1 MKILQERYP
10 LGSLPYQKTPGRYAD
25 KFLYENIKI
34 LAKNIV
40 RDMTFLIIISSS
52 TLEVGTGK
60 SVFEQ
65 QIAEIFLELVRQLHG
80 IDNRLELKNIVF
92 SPKELVERAFQ
103 IPKYSVIL
111 LDEWEDSNYWSQL
124 GMTLRQ
130 FFRKCR
136 QLNLLMIAI
145 IPNFFQLPMNYAV
158 SRSVAFCDVKFHGEF
173 ERGYFRFFSFNKK
186 RELYLKGKKTQ
197 NYNCVQPDF
206 SGRFGDGYCIPEAE
220 YRKAKYLDMLK
231 FDDQSKPLTEKEI
244 KVKLFKQFCEN
255 SDNITI
261 KDLSKGF
268 GISTRTAYRWLHEE
282 ETTGIDNKTH
292 YNKYPI
298 KEDDLSNDLAEE
310 EQTKER

>member
-124 GMTLRQ
+124 G
-130 FFRKCR
+130 
-136 QLNLLMIAI
+136 
-145 IPNFFQLPMNYAV
+145 
-158 SRSVAFCDVKFHGEF
+158 
-173 ERGYFRFFSFNKK
+173 
-186 RELYLKGKKTQ
+186 
-197 NYNCVQPDF
+197 
-206 SGRFGDGYCIPEAE
+206 
-220 YRKAKYLDMLK
+220 
-231 FDDQSKPLTEKEI
+231 
-244 KVKLFKQFCEN
+244 
-255 SDNITI
+255 
-261 KDLSKGF
+261 
-268 GISTRTAYRWLHEE
+268 
-282 ETTGIDNKTH
+282 
-292 YNKYPI
+292 
-298 KEDDLSNDLAEE
+298 
-310 EQTKER
+310 